1 MCARAAIERRLE
13 HPVAEKVENE
23 TAIESANKNAEA
35 LQADKALQEAVKPY
49 GPVVEMRPT
58 AELKPSSRKARLHP
72 TKQVQQLAASIS
84 TFGFVVPII
93 VDEEGTILA
102 GHGRYLAAQRLRRD
116 EVPIVRVAHFTPERK
131 RAFALADNRLAEL
144 SNWDEDILVV
154 ELNELSSLDL
164 DFDVEV
170 TGFETVDL
178 DRLEARAK
186 ADKPE
191 IVPPVDL
198 EKPVVTQAGDLW
210 QLGPHRLLCAS
221 ALEEASYK
229 RLLGDEHAELVF
241 TDPPYNVVIDG
252 HVSGLGSV
260 KHAEFLMASGE
271 MTEKEF
277 TTFLHDSLKQMAAF
291 SIDGAIHYICMD
303 WRHVGELTIA
313 ARGIYSEQKNLIV
326 WNKNNAGM
334 GTFYR
339 SKHELIFAYKVGT
352 ASHIN
357 NFGLGEGGRYRT
369 NVWDYRGANTFRRDR
384 MKDLIDHPTVKP
396 LAMVVDAL
404 KDCSKKGGVVL
415 DPFLGS
421 GTTLLAAHR
430 TRRLGRGIELDP
442 RYVDVAI
449 RRWQA
454 LSKQSAVLVKTG
466 RSFDELEKL
475 AANSVQPVL
484 EAA

>member
-1 MCARAAIERRLE
+1 MT
-13 HPVAEKVENE
+13 EKVENE
-23 TAIESANKNAEA
+23 TIIEAANENAES
-35 LQADKALQEAVKPY
+35 LHADKTLQDAVKLFR
-49 GPVVEMRPT
+49 PVVEMRPT
-58 AELKPSSRKARLHP
+58 AELKPSSRKTRLHP
-72 TKQVQQLAASIS
+72 AKQVQQLAASIS
-84 TFGFVVPII
+84 TFGFVVPLV

-102 GHGRYLAAQRLRRD
+102 GHGRYLAAQRLGRD
-116 EVPIVRVAHFTPERK
+116 EVPIVRVAHLTPERK

-154 ELNELSSLDL
+154 ELKELSSLDL
-164 DFDVEV
+164 DFNVEV

-178 DRLEARAK
+178 DRLEARTK

-198 EKPVVTQAGDLW
+198 EKPAVTRTGDLW
-210 QLGPHRLLCAS
+210 QLGPHRLLCGS
-221 ALEEASYK
+221 ALEEGSYK
-229 RLLGDEHAELVF
+229 TLLEDERAQLVF
-241 TDPPYNVVIDG
+241 ADPPYNVVIDG

-260 KHAEFLMASGE
+260 KHAEFLMASEE

-277 TTFLHDSLKQMAAF
+277 TTFLHNSLKQMAAF
-291 SIDGAIHYICMD
+291 SGDGAIHYICMD
-303 WRHVGELTIA
+303 WRHVGELTTA
-313 ARGIYSEQKNLIV
+313 AHGIYSEQKNLII
-326 WNKNNAGM
+326 WNKSNAGM

-352 ASHIN
+352 APHIN
-357 NFGLGEGGRYRT
+357 NFGLGESGRYRT

-404 KDCSKKGGVVL
+404 KDCSNKGGVVL

-454 LSKQSAVLVKTG
+454 LSKQSAVLIKTG
-466 RSFDELEKL
+466 QSFDELEKL
-475 AANSVQPVL
+475 ASNSAQPDL